1 MSRAFVIERDEWFT
15 CFIMNRNCKHANLR
29 GDCTLNKCV
38 YEDDADSRTGDGS
51 LSYGKEAGDSSK

>member
-38 YEDDADSRTGDGS
+38 YEQIMKSVMREMNTIGD
-51 LSYGKEAGDSSK
+51 